1 MEDIALCN
9 YSWISSHADPNLS
22 SQQLLNLSITHIIL
36 TQDVSKP
43 LAFLKDSF
51 TLLELKHT
59 LSFEDGTI
67 LKASSL
73 LLMPTILD
81 FLRAVSLTR
90 GRVLFLE
97 SSSGGILIREA
108 ILIALTH
115 IYQTNAYET
124 YTLIRSQNVVFRF
137 EDEHAI
143 TRLSQISQFTQL
155 SAKVSG
161 YLGTYPR
168 FQCKCG
174 ACTIIL
180 KRQYAN
186 YNNMETVSCNCCQ
199 YYRNVDSSQC
209 PSPGCNEYI

>member
-97 SSSGGILIREA
+97 STGILIREA

-143 TRLSQISQFTQL
+143 MRLSQISQFT
-155 SAKVSG
+155 
-161 YLGTYPR
+161 
-168 FQCKCG
+168 
-174 ACTIIL
+174 
-180 KRQYAN
+180 
-186 YNNMETVSCNCCQ
+186 
-199 YYRNVDSSQC
+199 
-209 PSPGCNEYI
+209 

>member
-1 MEDIALCN
+1 M
-9 YSWISSHADPNLS
+9 
-22 SQQLLNLSITHIIL
+22 
-36 TQDVSKP
+36 P

-51 TLLELKHT
+51 NLLELKPT

-81 FLRAVSLTR
+81 FLRVVSLTR

-97 SSSGGILIREA
+97 SSGGGGILIREA

-143 TRLSQISQFTQL
+143 MRLS
-155 SAKVSG
+155 
-161 YLGTYPR
+161 
-168 FQCKCG
+168 
-174 ACTIIL
+174 
-180 KRQYAN
+180 
-186 YNNMETVSCNCCQ
+186 
-199 YYRNVDSSQC
+199 
-209 PSPGCNEYI
+209 